1 MAMKGYHSYR
11 GRSGIWRWLLSIVL
25 VLILAAACG
34 FLFVQRYIT
43 YSDDGSARLEI
54 PFLSG
59 FLSDDTP
66 DGDEEEKPGQSVNLI
81 IDQPQ
86 KQEQPVQGETPQG
99 QEQTPPGAPVPETAP
114 YTSRRLVGLPASVR
128 TEAELVEKLTASSAD
143 GFVFTVKDNTGTVH
157 YASDTA
163 LSSAVTSSALSKEM
177 LGALC
182 SSEDV
187 YAVARLNCFYDA
199 AYAFAN
205 MENAGICQTSGY
217 IWYDY
222 QMRHWMDPGKEAAR
236 SYLIQLALE
245 CAQMGFDELL
255 LEDMTYPTRGK
266 LYKIDYS
273 KNTMEKSEAL
283 VLFLNELRDALAPYG
298 MRISLVLEEDVVT
311 GTSDSVQDSGL
322 VTRQILPLVDTVY
335 TRTADLSA
343 AETAMVQIL
352 QDAENR
358 PVLVPVV
365 SSAAAEGAWYLP

>member
-11 GRSGIWRWLLSIVL
+11 GRQGIWRWLLTIVL
-25 VLILAAACG
+25 VLILVAACA

-54 PFLSG
+54 PFLNG
-59 FLSDDTP
+59 FLSADTP
-66 DGDEEEKPGQSVNLI
+66 DDSGEGKPGQSVNLI

-86 KQEQPVQGETPQG
+86 KPEEPVQGETPQG
-99 QEQTPPGAPVPETAP
+99 QEQKLPEASVPETAP
-114 YTSRRLVGLPASVR
+114 YTSRRLIGLPASVR
-128 TEAELVEKLTASSAD
+128 TDAELVEALTSSGAD
-143 GFVFTVKDNTGTVH
+143 GFVFTIKDNTGTVH

-163 LSSAVTSSALSKEM
+163 LATAVSSSALSKET

-182 SSEDV
+182 SSEEI
-187 YAVARLNCFYDA
+187 YAVAKLNCFYDT
-199 AYAFAN
+199 AYAFSN
-205 MENAGICQTSGY
+205 MESAGICQTSGY

-222 QMRHWMDPGKEAAR
+222 QMRHWMDPEKEAAR
-236 SYLIQLALE
+236 SYLVQLALE

-255 LEDMTYPTRGK
+255 LEDVTYPTRGK
-266 LYKIDYS
+266 LHKIDYS

-283 VLFLNELRDALAPYG
+283 VLFLNELRSALAPYE
-298 MRISLVLEEDVVT
+298 MRLSLVLEEDVVT
-311 GTSDSVQDSGL
+311 GTSDRVQDSGL

-335 TRTADLSA
+335 TQTADLTA
-343 AETAMVQIL
+343 AETAMLQIL
-352 QDAENR
+352 QDADR